1 VKRELALQLLQGTLP
16 DLAEQSLA
24 DIFRELQFLA
34 EYKYNKYEMY
44 QPGRLFLENLYL
56 WLEQFSAEERQEAVD
71 FIRQNLIFISRDEF
85 HQLAHVLYYDVIRS
99 EQISASARLL
109 QLPVHRVAQ
118 ICSSPTFDLVER
130 ASLYIAMSDG
140 SRIDYIRRQHLA
152 INNEQVVPHYE
163 ASPDKIT
170 QLTRDLRAA
179 TNDSNALFRCAFFI
193 DDFCGSGKTLLREIV
208 TSPPLNGGTIVD
220 IPSNWL
226 GRLSRD
232 RNDNSLHLQYTG
244 PPTDAEKDSLR
255 NLSTDKSFQKGAEAL
270 IKKADERDTELR
282 GSLTKIAK
290 SRLRELLEPDGL
302 VFFSPL
308 LATEHAIQRLEPL
321 IKKLSAP
328 FDQMQIR
335 PAATIDGN
343 VTIVDGT
350 SPIGRLCEKYYL
362 DELADEH
369 TGNVRFGYDHCGL
382 PLVLHH
388 NSPNNSIYPL
398 WNRRA
403 HRSPLFVRYER
414 HGREGV

>member
-1 VKRELALQLLQGTLP
+1 
-16 DLAEQSLA
+16 
-24 DIFRELQFLA
+24 
-34 EYKYNKYEMY
+34 
-44 QPGRLFLENLYL
+44 
-56 WLEQFSAEERQEAVD
+56 
-71 FIRQNLIFISRDEF
+71 
-85 HQLAHVLYYDVIRS
+85 
-99 EQISASARLL
+99 
-109 QLPVHRVAQ
+109 
-118 ICSSPTFDLVER
+118 
-130 ASLYIAMSDG
+130 MSDG

-179 TNDSNALFRCAFFI
+179 TNDPNALFRCAFLI

-208 TSPPLNGGTIVD
+208 TSPPLNGGTTVD
-220 IPSNWL
+220 IPSSWL

-244 PPTDAEKDSLR
+244 PLTDFEKDSLR
-255 NLSTDKSFQKGAEAL
+255 NLSTDKSFQKAAEAL
-270 IKKADERDTELR
+270 IKKAGERDTELR

-321 IKKLSAP
+321 IKRLSAP

-343 VTIVDGT
+343 VAIVDRT

-369 TGNVRFGYDHCGL
+369 TGNVRFGYDQCGL

-388 NSPNNSIYPL
+388 NTPNNSIYPL